1 MAFLAL
7 QDIRKS
13 YYLGKEEF
21 PVLKGIDLAFER
33 GEFVSILGESGGGKS
48 TLMNIL
54 GGLDHN
60 FTGDVIVNGQSLK
73 GAKEKDFDQY
83 RRQTIGFIF
92 QSFNLISHL
101 TVLENVLISLK
112 MTTLSSKEQEKRA
125 LELLDQ
131 VGLSEHVKKHPNQL
145 SGGQKQRVAIAR
157 ALASDPEVI
166 IADEP
171 TGALDAQ
178 NTQEV
183 LEILD
188 GIAKSGKLVIAVT
201 HSQAV
206 ADFGTRIVHL
216 ADGKI
221 DGDTTNREKY
231 TTEETAKLI
240 PSRPLSYFANVRMAW
255 EHVRYNIKRNLLI
268 IFGGSIGI
276 FAVILFLGLGN
287 GIKGYMNQQ
296 ITSLVNPKTI
306 TLNKPIPTGAA
317 AAKTNPSHYEL
328 TNADLQKV
336 QKVKH
341 IDEANLAYLLS
352 NASLQLGNGKKA
364 ATQIMTWNATL
375 KDQKI
380 VAGHQASG
388 NQILLSKADA
398 QAIQKN
404 YKTLVGKTLNLR
416 FVDPVAAAK
425 AQLASAQFGGQTP
438 PGMAAPRTIEVTIK
452 VAGILDGG
460 ASSMSLAN
468 MKQIFANNKITF
480 KANFLA
486 VDVDSLNDVKQVSKD
501 LKALKGSDG
510 KALYEVRS
518 VGSILD
524 TINTYISLAAN
535 ILAAI
540 AGISLLVSAIMIIVV
555 LYISVSERTKE
566 IGILRAL
573 GGRKKDISRLFTAE
587 AFFIGA
593 FSAIL
598 GLVFAYIMQTV
609 INLGVHSLINYPI
622 VNFSL
627 GNVIF
632 AMIISIV
639 ISLLAAAAPSHV
651 AARLDPIQ
659 SLAAGD

>member
-21 PVLKGIDLAFER
+21 PVLKGIDLDFER

-48 TLMNIL
+48 TLMNII

-60 FTGDVIVNGQSLK
+60 FTGDVIVNGKSLK

-112 MTTLSSKEQEKRA
+112 MTTLSKKEQETRA
-125 LELLDQ
+125 LELLKQ
-131 VGLSEHVKKHPNQL
+131 VGLGEHVKKHPNQL

-221 DGDTTNREKY
+221 DGDTQNREKY
-231 TTEETAKLI
+231 DTNDNLKTI
-240 PSRPLSYFANVRMAW
+240 PSRPLSYLANIRMAW
-255 EHVRYNIKRNLLI
+255 EHVRYNLKRNLLI

-306 TLNKPIPTGAA
+306 TLNKPIPSGAA
-317 AAKTNPSHYEL
+317 AAKGNPVHYEL
-328 TNADLQKV
+328 TNTDLKKV
-336 QKVKH
+336 QAVKH
-341 IDEANLAYLLS
+341 VDEADLAYLLS
-352 NASLQLGNGKKA
+352 NATLQFNNGKKA
-364 ATQIMTWNATL
+364 ASQIMTWNATL

-380 VAGHQASG
+380 IAGHQAHG
-388 NQILLSKADA
+388 NEILLSKSDA

-404 YKTLVGKTLNLR
+404 YKALVGKTLNLR

-425 AQLASAQFGGQTP
+425 AQLANNQFGGGPTP
-438 PGMAAPRTIEVTIK
+438 GVAAPRTVQVTIK

-460 ASSMSLAN
+460 ASSMPLAN
-468 MKQIFANNKITF
+468 MKQIFTDNKIDF

-486 VDVDSLNDVKQVSKD
+486 VDVDKLNNVKQVSKD
-501 LKALKGSDG
+501 LKGLKDTKG

-535 ILAAI
+535 VLAAI

-598 GLVFAYIMQTV
+598 GLIFAYVMQLV
-609 INLGVHSLINYPI
+609 INFGVHGLINYHI
-622 VNFSL
+622 VQFSL

-632 AMIISIV
+632 AMVISIV

>member
-1 MAFLAL
+1 MAFLEL
-7 QDIRKS
+7 QNIQKS
-13 YYLGKEEF
+13 YYLGKDEF
-21 PVLKGIDLAFER
+21 PVLKGIDLKFER

-48 TLMNIL
+48 TLMNII

-60 FTGDVIVNGQSLK
+60 FTGDVVVNGKSLK
-73 GAKEKDFDQY
+73 GAKEKEFDEY

-112 MTTLSSKEQEKRA
+112 MTKLSNKEQEERA
-125 LELLDQ
+125 LDLLAQ

-221 DGDTTNREKY
+221 DGDTHNRSAY
-231 TTEETAKLI
+231 QV
-240 PSRPLSYFANVRMAW
+240 PSDTKEMMARPLAYWANVRMAW
-255 EHVRYNIKRNLLI
+255 EHVRYNLKRNLLI
-268 IFGGSIGI
+268 VFGGSIGI

-296 ITSLVNPKTI
+296 ITSLVNPKTV
-306 TLNKPIPTGAA
+306 TLNKPLPASAA
-317 AAKTNPSHYEL
+317 DAKTNPNRYVM
-328 TNADLQKV
+328 TQKDLD
-336 QKVKH
+336 KVKNIKN

-352 NASLQLGNGKKA
+352 NTTLVNGSKKLVG
-364 ATQIMTWNATL
+364 QVMTWNATL
-375 KDQKI
+375 KAQKI
-380 VAGHQASG
+380 VAGKQAKG
-388 NQILLSKADA
+388 NEILLSKDDA
-398 QAIQKN
+398 KKLDKN
-404 YKTLVGKTLNLR
+404 YKQLVGKTITLK
-416 FVDPVAAAK
+416 FIDPVAAAK
-425 AQLASAQFGGQTP
+425 AQAAGGVQFGTATP
-438 PGMAAPRTIEVTIK
+438 GAMKPREITLNIK
-452 VAGILDGG
+452 VAGVLDGG
-460 ASSMSLAN
+460 ASSIPFTTMKAIFAKNNIAYDPNFIAIDVNELAN
-468 MKQIFANNKITF
+468 
-480 KANFLA
+480 
-486 VDVDSLNDVKQVSKD
+486 VKGVVKE
-501 LKALKGSDG
+501 LKALKDSKG
-510 KALYEVRS
+510 KAIFEVRS
-518 VGSILD
+518 VGSLLD
-524 TINTYISLAAN
+524 TVNTYVSLAAN
-535 ILAAI
+535 LLAAI

-573 GGRKKDISRLFTAE
+573 GARKKDISRLFTAE
-587 AFFIGA
+587 AFFIGV
-593 FSAIL
+593 FSAVL
-598 GLVFAYIMQTV
+598 GLIIAYIFELI
-609 INLGVHSLINYPI
+609 INASVHGLINYSI
-622 VNFSL
+622 VQVSI

-632 AMIISIV
+632 AVVISIV
-639 ISLLAAAAPSHV
+639 ISLIAAAAPSHM